1 LETLM
6 AETLSCTEYP
16 PLVLR
21 TRPAIEM
28 SDREFFEFCQINGD
42 WRIERTARGDVEIMP
57 PAGGETSNRNAIITA
72 QLTTWALRDGTGAA
86 FDSSGG
92 FILPNGATRAPDAA
106 WVRRERLRALSA
118 EERQRFL
125 PLCPDFAIELRSPT
139 DRLAAVRAK
148 MEEYLANG
156 ARLGWLIDAPG
167 RRVDLYRPG
176 AAVERLE
183 APPMLSGESV
193 LPGFVLDLRPV
204 WDVRF

>member
-1 LETLM
+1 M
-6 AETLSCTEYP
+6 AETLSRTEYP

-106 WVRRERLRALSA
+106 WVRRERLRALSV

-139 DRLAAVRAK
+139 DRLAAVQAK

-167 RRVDLYRPG
+167 RRVDVYRPG

-183 APPMLSGESV
+183 APPTLAGESV